1 MAWDGEAG
9 SSGEYISLAR
19 LVRRAQA
26 GERGAFDELYARTAQ
41 VQYFALVGKVGREA
55 ADDLLQ
61 ELYLIAWENIA
72 SVRPRSF
79 VGYLNAT
86 ARNLCLRHFKRQGTS
101 KEPTPA
107 EDRAL
112 EEIGAECGDV
122 ASDGAVVAD
131 PSTTVAAQD
140 ERARLAHVLREELD
154 AEERDAVLMRYYQNM
169 KLGEIASALDLSR
182 ATVKRRLAS
191 ALEKFREKMGFAP
204 TGVVFAE
211 LLARTVE
218 ESPAPRLRLAQRMAR
233 ARRSNDIGRCG
244 SWDWRRWP
252 SPWAGWY
259 SRSRFRGLRNRQNRG
274 PKRPQAFATW
284 RGRADGELRRG
295 RCHHSALQGC
305 IGHGGGLLRRGRWC
319 ALRSRA
325 RGGSACRGREPMATL
340 IAERHL
346 RVVCRRRVRQPIR
359 GRACR
364 RHHARCVLQAVV
376 ARRHDGRC
384 EE

>member
-86 ARNLCLRHFKRQGTS
+86 ARNLCLWHFKRQGTS

-218 ESPAPRLRLAQRMAR
+218 ESPAPRLRLAQRMGAR
-233 ARRSNDIGRCG
+233 PTFERHWTVRVVGLAAVAIAVGGVVFAVSLPRAEEPTEPGTEEA
-244 SWDWRRWP
+244 
-252 SPWAGWY
+252 AGVRDVAGPVLME
-259 SRSRFRGLRNRQNRG
+259 SFAEGDATILRFKDVSGTEEVFCVG
-274 PKRPQAFATW
+274 
-284 RGRADGELRRG
+284 ADG
-295 RCHHSALQGC
+295 
-305 IGHGGGLLRRGRWC
+305 
-319 ALRSRA
+319 A
-325 RGGSACRGREPMATL
+325 RYE
-340 IAERHL
+340 AEREEAL
-346 RVVCRRRVRQPIR
+346 PAEDVSQWRLSLPSGTYELYAADVFGNQSEGELAADITPDVFCRR
-359 GRACR
+359 
-364 RHHARCVLQAVV
+364 L
-376 ARRHDGRC
+376 
-384 EE
+384 